1 MSKRYSSVIFSK
13 ADANVIGPVLERLAS
28 QHKSSIS
35 GIVAEA
41 SKKTSPLHPYFEW
54 DDVAAADKYRIEQAE
69 RMARHILVS
78 VETPDGQERTMRA
91 FLPVYIDV
99 AGKRSRSR
107 HYLPIDLI
115 QKDADYASQALI
127 EARRQLR
134 AWLNRYREY
143 EAAFGDLFPI
153 LEQALTE
160 DVEADL
166 AA

>member
-1 MSKRYSSVIFSK
+1 
-13 ADANVIGPVLERLAS
+13 
-28 QHKSSIS
+28 
-35 GIVAEA
+35 
-41 SKKTSPLHPYFEW
+41 
-54 DDVAAADKYRIEQAE
+54 
-69 RMARHILVS
+69 
-78 VETPDGQERTMRA
+78 MRA